1 MAAYIAAITGQ
12 NSISSGSGVTSGIG
26 SIGSTGS
33 ISGVGGTLT
42 NLLVCNCP

>member
-1 MAAYIAAITGQ
+1 MAAIIAAITGQ

-26 SIGSTGS
+26 SIGNSGS
-33 ISGVGGTLT
+33 IPGVGGTLT